1 MPQLMD
7 NPAAPAAPWLAAEDL
22 WLKLSERI
30 QYLILGLSVVL
41 LLLALGVL
49 AWQAYRFCTNT
60 TNKGMGW

>member
-7 NPAAPAAPWLAAEDL
+7 NPAAPAVSWLGAEDP

-49 AWQAYRFCTNT
+49 AWQTYRFCANT
-60 TNKGMGW
+60 ANKGMGW